1 MYIFFKMDVLLF
13 SKFSESSTKLLK
25 QLEKTPELLES
36 FNIVCIDNKKIRTQ
50 ILNDK
55 KVKVKNVPCLIH
67 LNDQT
72 NNFDIFENQNV
83 FDYFTNLQKQIE
95 QLKIEEENLF
105 KLKQQE
111 IFEKD
116 KLVEQLKKELDDEKK
131 KSVSQSISQIIS
143 KPTFT
148 PIEDLEDKRMSSI
161 NTYTHIDKN
170 ENSDFDDREILSKKA
185 DSTISKNEGGNLLAK
200 AMRMQKERDSK

>member
-1 MYIFFKMDVLLF
+1 MDVLLF

-131 KSVSQSISQIIS
+131 KSISQSISQIIS

-148 PIEDLEDKRMSSI
+148 PIEDLEDKRISSI

>member
-1 MYIFFKMDVLLF
+1 MDVLLF

-72 NNFDIFENQNV
+72 NNFDIFENQEDCQLQNLNQNV

-116 KLVEQLKKELDDEKK
+116 KLVEQLKIELDNEKN
-131 KSVSQSISQIIS
+131 KSKSQIIS

>member
-1 MYIFFKMDVLLF
+1 MDVLLF

-116 KLVEQLKKELDDEKK
+116 KLVEQLKIELDNEKN
-131 KSVSQSISQIIS
+131 KSKSQIIS

-170 ENSDFDDREILSKKA
+170 ENSDFDDREVLSKKA

>member
-1 MYIFFKMDVLLF
+1 MDVLLF

>member
-116 KLVEQLKKELDDEKK
+116 KLVEQLKIELDNEKN
-131 KSVSQSISQIIS
+131 KSKSQIIS

>member
-116 KLVEQLKKELDDEKK
+116 KLVEQLKIELDNEKN
-131 KSVSQSISQIIS
+131 KSKSQIIS

-170 ENSDFDDREILSKKA
+170 ENSDFDDREVLSKKA

>member
-36 FNIVCIDNKKIRTQ
+36 FNIVCIDNKKIITQ

-116 KLVEQLKKELDDEKK
+116 KLVEQLKIELDNEKN
-131 KSVSQSISQIIS
+131 KSKSQIIS

-170 ENSDFDDREILSKKA
+170 ENSDFDDREVLSKKA

>member
-1 MYIFFKMDVLLF
+1 MDVLLF

-131 KSVSQSISQIIS
+131 KSISQSISQIIS